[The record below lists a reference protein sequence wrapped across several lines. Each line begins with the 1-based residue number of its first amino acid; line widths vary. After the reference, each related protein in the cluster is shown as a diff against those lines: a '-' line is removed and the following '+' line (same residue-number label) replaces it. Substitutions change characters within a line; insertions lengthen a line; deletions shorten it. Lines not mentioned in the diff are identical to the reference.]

1 MYSIEVEWALTK
13 DTQIIVINKIHLMY
27 RHIQEQICK
36 ELCCIKINNVTF

>member
-1 MYSIEVEWALTK
+1 MYSNEAEWASTK
-13 DTQIIVINKIHLMY
+13 DTQIIVIIKIQLMY